1 MSQPVPDTTKI
12 INVNKVKTM
21 CKNCSE
27 FFPVQ
32 DFAEHVKSCNP
43 ILQNSAP
50 SNTSCNTD
58 VPISNSTSTASSK
71 SRRNIPGNDL
81 RKAEILKSEV
91 LFTFRLKST
100 FFGIFI
106 FVKGL

>member
-1 MSQPVPDTTKI
+1 
-12 INVNKVKTM
+12 M
-21 CKNCSE
+21 CQKCLGL
-27 FFPVQ
+27 FPVQ

-81 RKAEILKSEV
+81 RKVEILKSEV

>member
-1 MSQPVPDTTKI
+1 MSQLVPDTTKI
-12 INVNKVKTM
+12 IDVNKVKTM

-71 SRRNIPGNDL
+71 SRRNIP
-81 RKAEILKSEV
+81 RKDHS
-91 LFTFRLKST
+91 RLKISSP
-100 FFGIFI
+100 
-106 FVKGL
+106 